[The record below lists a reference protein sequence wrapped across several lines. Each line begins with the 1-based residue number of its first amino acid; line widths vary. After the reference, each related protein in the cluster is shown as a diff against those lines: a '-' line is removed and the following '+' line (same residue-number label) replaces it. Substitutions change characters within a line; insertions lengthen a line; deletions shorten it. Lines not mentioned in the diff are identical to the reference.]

1 MPRHVGQND
10 SYNPYYVKRVGRSI
24 PTWLALALDR
34 RTAYPAARTTI
45 LQQDQRQEL
54 FGNRFQMDVDLY
66 KTGVYTF
73 GGAGFQIIELSSTSN
88 ASNNCWII
96 IKDSRGGER
105 RQFSA
110 HFGPDKSY
118 LVLDKVGLQIGH
130 F

>member
-1 MPRHVGQND
+1 MLKCE
-10 SYNPYYVKRVGRSI
+10 YYVKRVGRSV
-24 PTWLALALDR
+24 PSWLEQALDR
-34 RTAYPAARTTI
+34 RTAYPTARTTI

-66 KTGVYTF
+66 RSGAFSF
-73 GGAGFQIIELSSTSN
+73 GGSNFQIIELTSTSDT
-88 ASNNCWII
+88 SNKLWIV